1 MRNEIANELMQ
12 VTMQQNSNID
22 PVEQRKQEM
31 DKIYENFA
39 AYAEKDSTI
48 TLEEFRIQK
57 KRKKSLSY
65 HPNGTDVLI
74 LRDQCI
80 LSIVEVRI
88 SAHHSLLFSTNYR
101 LWGVLKVLTL

>member
-48 TLEEFRIQK
+48 TLEEFRK
-57 KRKKSLSY
+57 Y
-65 HPNGTDVLI
+65 EI
-74 LRDQCI
+74 L
-80 LSIVEVRI
+80 
-88 SAHHSLLFSTNYR
+88 
-101 LWGVLKVLTL
+101 